1 MQISINVP
9 TLIVEIIN
17 FLVLLAVLKVVLFG
31 PLTRSIEE
39 REAKIK
45 GQLDEAEALNAA
57 ATSLK
62 AEYEQKLREARQEA
76 EQILATAT
84 KEGERLKSQLVTEG
98 NQEKQRIIDKGHS
111 EVARER
117 QEAMA
122 SVRGMAVG
130 LSVDM
135 ATQLF
140 KDTLGPEH
148 HRALVEQ
155 FVAKAEKIHAG

>member
-9 TLIVEIIN
+9 TLIVEIVN
-17 FLVLLAVLKVVLFG
+17 FLILLSVLKVVLFG
-31 PLTRSIEE
+31 PLTRTIEE

-62 AEYEQKLREARQEA
+62 AEYEQKLRDARQEA
-76 EQILATAT
+76 EQIISSAT
-84 KEGERLKSQLVTEG
+84 KEAERIKFELVADG
-98 NQEKQRIIDKGHS
+98 NREKQRLIDKGHN
-111 EVARER
+111 EVAREQ

-122 SVRGMAVG
+122 QIRSRVVG

-140 KDTLGPEH
+140 KEALSPEQ
-148 HRALVEQ
+148 HRALVES
-155 FVAKAEKIHAG
+155 FTVKAEQIHAG